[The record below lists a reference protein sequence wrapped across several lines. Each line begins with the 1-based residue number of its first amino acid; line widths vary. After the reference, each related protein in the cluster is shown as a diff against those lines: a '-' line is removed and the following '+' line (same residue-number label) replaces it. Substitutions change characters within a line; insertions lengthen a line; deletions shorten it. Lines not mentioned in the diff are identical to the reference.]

1 MQKDESMENKF
12 IEAMK
17 FRFATKEFD
26 GVKIPSEDFNTILE
40 AGRLSPSSFGYE
52 PWKFL
57 IIDEKNL
64 REKLKN
70 FAWGAA
76 RQLDSTSHVVMILA
90 RKDMKYGSDYVNH
103 IEKDIHKLPDDI
115 FKMKSEFYEKFQKED
130 FDLLQSDRTLFDW
143 ASKQTY
149 IALANMMT
157 AAAYMK
163 IDSCPI
169 EGFDM
174 KKANDFLKDELKIDT
189 EKFGVSVMALFGYR
203 KEKAKRTKTRQELK
217 DIVAWY

>member
-1 MQKDESMENKF
+1 MDNRF

-26 GVKIPSEDFNTILE
+26 GREIPDRDFEAILE

-52 PWKFL
+52 PWRFVVIQNKS
-57 IIDEKNL
+57 L
-64 REKLKN
+64 REKLKS
-70 FAWGAA
+70 FTWGAL
-76 RQLDSTSHVVMILA
+76 RQMDSASHFVMILA
-90 RKDMKYGSDYVNH
+90 RKAKGMKYGSSYIEH

-115 FKMKSEFYEKFQKED
+115 FKMKGEFYEKFQKED
-130 FDLLQSDRTLFDW
+130 FGILQNDRAMFDW

-149 IALANMMT
+149 IALANMLT

-163 IDSCPI
+163 IDSCPV

-174 KKANDFLKDELKIDT
+174 KQADKFLSDELGIDT
-189 EKFGVSVMALFGYR
+189 DEFGISVMALFGYR
-203 KEKAKRTKTRQELK
+203 KEEGKREKTRQELN
-217 DIVAWY
+217 DIVSWFR